1 MVQSPA
7 LIELA
12 ASGKVNSV
20 AKEVTIM
27 TQAADLLELAVAPR
41 EVLGKNVK
49 RLRREGITPANIY
62 GHGVDS
68 LAVQVPT
75 HDLTHTIKVA
85 GRNTMLQVLV
95 EGEKKARPVFV
106 HHVQRNPLN
115 DNLLHVDFYQVSLKE
130 KIRLEVPIV
139 VVGEAPAVDMYHGIL
154 LQNTNSV
161 SIEGLPAE
169 MPPYIEVDV
178 SGLAE
183 IDDAIHIKDLLVS
196 AGLTFL
202 VDPDLVVVK
211 VAPPRV
217 EVEEEVAEEEAVPAA
232 EAAEEEA
239 KAGKPAEEE
248 S

>member
-1 MVQSPA
+1 
-7 LIELA
+7 
-12 ASGKVNSV
+12 
-20 AKEVTIM
+20 M
-27 TQAADLLELAVAPR
+27 TQASERLELAVTPR

-49 RLRREGITPANIY
+49 VLRRQGITPANIY

-75 HDLTHTIKVA
+75 HDLAHTIKVA
-85 GRNTMLQVLV
+85 GRNTMLQLHV

-115 DNLLHVDFYQVSLKE
+115 DNLLHVDFYQVSLTE

-139 VVGEAPAVDMYHGIL
+139 VVGEAPAVDVYHAML
-154 LQNTNSV
+154 LQNTSSV
-161 SIEGLPAE
+161 AIEGLPAE

-183 IDDAIHIKDLLVS
+183 IDDAIHIKDLPVS

-202 VDPDLVVVK
+202 VDPELVVVK
-211 VAPPRV
+211 IAPPRV
-217 EVEEEVAEEEAVPAA
+217 EVEEVVEEEAA
-232 EAAEEEA
+232 EAAEAVEEEA
-239 KAGKPAEEE
+239 KAEKAAEE

>member
-1 MVQSPA
+1 
-7 LIELA
+7 
-12 ASGKVNSV
+12 
-20 AKEVTIM
+20 M
-27 TQAADLLELAVAPR
+27 TQASDQLELAVVPR

-49 RLRREGITPANIY
+49 VLRRQGITPANIY

-75 HDLTHTIKVA
+75 HDLAHTIKVA
-85 GRNTMLQVLV
+85 GRNTMLQLHV

-115 DNLLHVDFYQVSLKE
+115 DNLLHVDFYQVSLTE

-139 VVGEAPAVDMYHGIL
+139 VVGEAPAVDVYHAML
-154 LQNTNSV
+154 LQNTSSV
-161 SIEGLPAE
+161 AIEGLPAE

-183 IDDAIHIKDLLVS
+183 IDDAIHIKDLSVS

-202 VDPDLVVVK
+202 VDPELVVVK

-217 EVEEEVAEEEAVPAA
+217 EVEEVVEEEAAEGA
-232 EAAEEEA
+232 EAVEEEA
-239 KAGKPAEEE
+239 KAEKAAEE

>member
-1 MVQSPA
+1 
-7 LIELA
+7 
-12 ASGKVNSV
+12 
-20 AKEVTIM
+20 M
-27 TQAADLLELAVAPR
+27 TQASDRLELAVAPR

-49 RLRREGITPANIY
+49 VLRRQGITPANIY

-75 HDLTHTIKVA
+75 HDLAHTIKVA
-85 GRNTMLQVLV
+85 GRNTMLQLHV

-115 DNLLHVDFYQVSLKE
+115 DNLLHVDFYQVSLTE

-139 VVGEAPAVDMYHGIL
+139 VVGEAPAVDVYHAML
-154 LQNTNSV
+154 LQNTSSV
-161 SIEGLPAE
+161 AIEGLPAE

-183 IDDAIHIKDLLVS
+183 IDDAIHVKDLPVS

-202 VDPDLVVVK
+202 VDPELVVVK

-217 EVEEEVAEEEAVPAA
+217 EVEEVVEEEAAEAA

-239 KAGKPAEEE
+239 KAEKAEEE
-248 S
+248 G

>member
-1 MVQSPA
+1 
-7 LIELA
+7 
-12 ASGKVNSV
+12 
-20 AKEVTIM
+20 M
-27 TQAADLLELAVAPR
+27 TQAPDRLELAVAPR

-49 RLRREGITPANIY
+49 VLRRQGITPANIY

-75 HDLTHTIKVA
+75 HDLAHTIKVA
-85 GRNTMLQVLV
+85 GRNTMLQLHV

-139 VVGEAPAVDMYHGIL
+139 VVGEAPAVDMYHGML
-154 LQNTNSV
+154 LQNTSSV
-161 SIEGLPAE
+161 AIEGLPAE

-178 SGLAE
+178 SGLTE
-183 IDDAIHIKDLLVS
+183 IDDAIHIKDLPVS

-202 VDPDLVVVK
+202 VDPELVVVK
-211 VAPPRV
+211 VAPPRI
-217 EVEEEVAEEEAVPAA
+217 EVEEVVEEEEEAVPA
-232 EAAEEEA
+232 EAAEEEEA
-239 KAGKPAEEE
+239 KAEKAEEE